1 MSSDILIQLQ
11 QNLQTLTP
19 THLEVIDDEQHHVG
33 HHHEGG
39 GHFTVTI
46 VSPQFSQHSLVQ
58 RHRMVFA
65 AVGDL
70 MPTSIHALSI
80 RAYTPEEF
88 LQ

>member
-1 MSSDILIQLQ
+1 MSSDIFTQLQ

-19 THLEVIDDEQHHVG
+19 THLEVIDDEQHHIG
-33 HHHEGG
+33 HHQEGG
-39 GHFTVTI
+39 GHFTVTV
-46 VSPQFSQHSLVQ
+46 VSPQFSQQSLVQ

-70 MPTSIHALSI
+70 MHTSIHALSI

>member
-1 MSSDILIQLQ
+1 MSDILTQLQ
-11 QNLQTLTP
+11 QNLQTLAP
-19 THLEVIDDEQHHVG
+19 THLEVVDDEQHHVG

-39 GHFTVTI
+39 GHFTVTV
-46 VSPQFSQHSLVQ
+46 VSPQFSQQSLVQ

-70 MPTSIHALSI
+70 MPNSIHALSI

-88 LQ
+88 SH

>member
-1 MSSDILIQLQ
+1 MSDTLAQLQ
-11 QNLQTLTP
+11 KNLQTLTP
-19 THLEVIDDEQHHVG
+19 SHLEVIDDEQHHIE
-33 HHHEGG
+33 HRHEGA

-46 VSPQFSQHSLVQ
+46 VSPQFSQQSLVQ

-80 RAYTPEEF
+80 HAYTPEEF
-88 LQ
+88 SH